1 MVERIVCN
9 GSPKE
14 MKQFRILQA
23 DVFVKDNVGTQ
34 QQRDDMI
41 KHAQD
46 IKKQADPTATEF

>member
-1 MVERIVCN
+1 
-9 GSPKE
+9 

-41 KHAQD
+41 KYAQD